1 MKAADLAVP
10 ESDTPL
16 EPAEPRA
23 KHKSTSFVGDA
34 LKLLSGSVFA
44 QVLSLAASPLL
55 ARLYGPEAF
64 GLSALFTSITGLVA
78 VVVCLRYEL
87 AIMLPE
93 SDEEA
98 ANLFAGS
105 LAIAFLMTLS
115 TVPLVWL
122 GRPFIVRLLNAPE
135 LAPYF
140 WLVPIVTF
148 FGGIAMGHPALNYW
162 SSRSRR
168 FGRLSRTRVI
178 SSTVTTATEIGA
190 GFAGYVTG
198 GSLIG
203 ARVAGSI
210 ISTSVLAIQT
220 FRDDGRLLLRSVRWR
235 SVLAGL
241 KQHYKFPLYT
251 TWSSLL
257 NTVSSQLPAFLLS
270 AFFSSAVVGYYALGY
285 RLLGLPMSLFGGS
298 VSQVFFQRAAEARVQ
313 GRLAVLVEGAFRR
326 LVMFGTFPILLLTI
340 IGRDLFVV
348 VFGERWAE
356 AGVYTQI
363 LSTWVFFQ
371 LMSGPLS
378 TLFSVLQRQEMGLR
392 VNLLLIITRFLALG
406 IGGLLGNARLALALF
421 SASGILGYGWMCI
434 WILKASQV
442 PRAQVL
448 QVLSRYL
455 GVSIVILLP
464 LGLAKCLL
472 PVPPLLSLVAA
483 AIASGVYAYFVIR
496 SEPQLGANLA
506 RFVSSGGWRR
516 KK

>member
-1 MKAADLAVP
+1 MVDLTVP
-10 ESDTPL
+10 ESDSPL
-16 EPAEPRA
+16 PSAGPRA
-23 KHKSTSFVGDA
+23 KQKSTSFVADA

-105 LAIAFLMTLS
+105 LAVALLMTLL
-115 TVPLVWL
+115 TVPIVWL
-122 GRPFIVRLLNAPE
+122 GGPLIVRLLNAPE
-135 LAPYF
+135 LAPYL
-140 WLVPIVTF
+140 WLIPIVTF

-162 SSRSRR
+162 STRWRR
-168 FGRLSRTRVI
+168 FGRLSGTRAI

-190 GFAGYVTG
+190 GFAGYITG

-210 ISTSVLAIQT
+210 VSTLFLAVQT
-220 FRDDGRLLLRSVRWR
+220 FRDDGRLLLGSLRWR
-235 SVLAGL
+235 GVLAGL

-270 AFFSSAVVGYYALGY
+270 AFFSPAVVGFYALGY

-298 VSQVFFQRAAEARVQ
+298 ISQVFFQRAAEARLK
-313 GRLAVLVEGAFRR
+313 GTLAVLVENAFRR
-326 LVMFGTFPILLLTI
+326 LVMFGTFPIMLLTI

-348 VFGERWAE
+348 AFGERWAE

-378 TLFSVLQRQEMGLR
+378 TLFSVLERQEMGLR
-392 VNLLLIITRFLALG
+392 VNMLLIITRFLALG
-406 IGGLLGNARLALALF
+406 IGGLLGNARLALALY

-434 WILKASQV
+434 WILKASKV
-442 PRAQVL
+442 SRAQIL
-448 QVLSRYL
+448 QVLFKYL
-455 GVSIVILLP
+455 GVSMAIVLPLALVKFLLP
-464 LGLAKCLL
+464 A
-472 PVPPLLSLVAA
+472 PPLLSLLTA
-483 AIASGVYAYFVIR
+483 AIAGGVYAYFLIR
-496 SEPQLGANLA
+496 NEPQLAGSLA
-506 RFVSSGGWRR
+506 RFVSSTGAWRR